1 MNFNSWSF
9 VLFLLAVLVASAPFR
24 RYSTAH
30 KWVLLLASWFFYAS
44 WNWQFLG
51 LILFST
57 VFDYWLGLRLATTLR
72 PRRMIIFSV
81 IVNLGVL
88 AFFKYANFLLQN
100 LNGVAGALGSEFR
113 LTPLDILLPVGI
125 SFYTFQSMSYTI
137 DVYRG
142 DLKPRTSLI
151 DYALF
156 IAFFPQLVAGP
167 IVRAREFFQEL
178 DHPKYLPQRE
188 IAYALILIACGYV
201 KKVVFA
207 DGLAHSTDATW
218 NNLVAADPFAVLLA
232 VYAFAFQIYFDFSGY
247 TDIAIGIALLFG
259 FRFPQNFN
267 YPYVATSLQ
276 DFWRRWHMT
285 LSRWLRDYLYIALGG
300 NRRGPTRTQVNLML
314 TMLLGG
320 LWHGASWNF
329 VIWGAIHGLWL
340 AIERSLL
347 QRLPG
352 FNAPF
357 IGMRLFRWFLTFHV
371 VCFAWIFFRAPD
383 LTASVLVLS
392 KLAALGDI
400 SAVWPQ
406 WSMLALALIG
416 FGVLHGIGASL
427 ALKRRL
433 GDAPLWLH
441 ASATLLCLL
450 ALVVFTPNHSAPF
463 IYFQF

>member
-1 MNFNSWSF
+1 MT
-9 VLFLLAVLVASAPFR
+9 LLLLTLLAAEPLPLSLPKAIELATAP
-24 RYSTAH
+24 SG
-30 KWVLLLASWFFYAS
+30 
-44 WNWQFLG
+44 N
-51 LILFST
+51 
-57 VFDYWLGLRLATTLR
+57 LRLQIVRTGVEQAEA
-72 PRRMIIFSV
+72 RRR
-81 IVNLGVL
+81 
-88 AFFKYANFLLQN
+88 Q
-100 LNGVAGALGSEFR
+100 ALGAF
-113 LTPLDILLPVGI
+113 LPNLDGSI
-125 SFYTFQSMSYTI
+125 SASSQT
-137 DVYRG
+137 RN
-142 DLKPRTSLI
+142 
-151 DYALF
+151 
-156 IAFFPQLVAGP
+156 
-167 IVRAREFFQEL
+167 
-178 DHPKYLPQRE
+178 
-188 IAYALILIACGYV
+188 
-201 KKVVFA
+201 
-207 DGLAHSTDATW
+207 LAA
-218 NNLVAADPFAVLLA
+218 
-232 VYAFAFQIYFDFSGY
+232 
-247 TDIAIGIALLFG
+247 FG

-352 FNAPF
+352 FDAPF

-450 ALVVFTPNHSAPF
+450 VLVVFTPNHSAPF